1 MKRLLT
7 AVCVLALALCVSCG
21 GTTEPSD
28 PSETLESS
36 ESLES
41 SETSVLSDP
50 SETSSASA
58 PSDPSLDEETS
69 FPPAEAILLV
79 YTDHISRTI
88 GTRSDEKST
97 CGFARFVVE

>member
-7 AVCVLALALCVSCG
+7 AVCVLALALCASCG
-21 GTTEPSD
+21 GTSAPSD
-28 PSETLESS
+28 PSEPLESLEPS
-36 ESLES
+36 ESL
-41 SETSVLSDP
+41 
-50 SETSSASA
+50 ETSSASA

-79 YTDHISRTI
+79 YTDYISRTF